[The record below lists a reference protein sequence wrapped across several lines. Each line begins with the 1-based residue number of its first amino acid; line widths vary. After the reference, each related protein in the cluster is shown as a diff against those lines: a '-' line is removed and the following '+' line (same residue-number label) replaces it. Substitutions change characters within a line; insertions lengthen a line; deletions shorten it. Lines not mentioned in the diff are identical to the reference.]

1 MFSVG
6 SSPNRRYL
14 ESKDGGMLASIP
26 DLDSY
31 VPLRVRSSESVP
43 DENRRRGVASSGGV
57 PAENR
62 RRGVT
67 SSGAWDENRHRTV
80 ASADG
85 GAREK
90 NFTNF
95 QKTTCN
101 LSGNRL

>member
-1 MFSVG
+1 MMFSVG

-14 ESKDGGMLASIP
+14 ESKDGWMLASIP

-43 DENRRRGVASSGGV
+43 DENRRRGVASSGTCD
-57 PAENR
+57 ENR
-62 RRGVT
+62 RRGV
-67 SSGAWDENRHRTV
+67 
-80 ASADG
+80 ASPGG
-85 GAREK
+85 GARKK

-101 LSGNRL
+101 LFGNRL